1 MIAIFKDEIYS
12 FAEEAVGRADSE
24 GTLSALC
31 EAASAELMG
40 RLREGTDVESIKP
53 LFVTAAGVLALSMY
67 IALGGDATESFRA
80 GNLAVTIGG
89 ERASAH
95 VLRQQAESML
105 CAYMADRG
113 FDFRSVEG

>member
-40 RLREGTDVESIKP
+40 RLREGTDAI
-53 LFVTAAGVLALSMY
+53 
-67 IALGGDATESFRA
+67 GGDAAESFRA
-80 GNLAVTIGG
+80 GNIAVTTGG